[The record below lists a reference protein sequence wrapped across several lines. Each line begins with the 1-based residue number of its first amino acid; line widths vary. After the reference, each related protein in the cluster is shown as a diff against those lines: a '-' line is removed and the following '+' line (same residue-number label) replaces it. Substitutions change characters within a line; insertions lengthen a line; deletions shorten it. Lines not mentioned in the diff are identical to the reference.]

1 MKNQMRIVIC
11 GSPHSGKTVFS
22 TSLYKAC
29 PEKYTYMVRGCP
41 DGEGVF
47 SNNPDQDYLIKSVR
61 RKGNLTP
68 EYAEEIKEQIERE
81 TAPIVLIDVGGKITP
96 ENKTIFSAC
105 NYAIILDSN
114 NQQMEKWRE
123 FCQRQNVNIL
133 AEVKSILD
141 KTKDESEIYG
151 ESPIKANMYNLERG
165 TEKSTDIL
173 IRKLVEAIS
182 EPLIAQ
188 GMEQKGKDLALQ
200 DYVLNMRRIAEYF
213 NMIDESNNIEWK
225 NECASEVYYYIR
237 GFCDEKREIKLF
249 ESRANWITGLAC
261 EAAENSGVEDI
272 LLYDARENKYIKTK
286 SIEHDFALK
295 SDLIGNIEKYEL
307 IKDKLSL
314 YMIQKNDE
322 VVIHFEL
329 NPDKKMT
336 EEDLDYIKLPQMD
349 DSKRIFISGRLPLWL
364 FASISRSYQNSEK
377 SVLQPGI
384 GFIQFSSC
392 KSKKIGSVRKQLANI
407 DVEAFFSLVKID
419 IDNKKHSDYG
429 KKIEEGR

>member
-68 EYAEEIKEQIERE
+68 EYAKEIKEQIENE
-81 TAPIVLIDVGGKITP
+81 TAPIILIDVGGKITP
-96 ENKTIFSAC
+96 ENETIFSAC

-114 NQQMEKWRE
+114 NEQMEKWRR
-123 FCQRQNVNIL
+123 FCQSQNVNIL
-133 AEVKSILD
+133 AEIKSILD
-141 KTKDESEIYG
+141 KTKDKSEIYG
-151 ESPIKANMYNLERG
+151 EFPIKANMYNLERG
-165 TEKSTDIL
+165 TNKSNDTL
-173 IRKLVEAIS
+173 IKELVSAIS

-188 GMEQKGKDLALQ
+188 GMEQRGKELLSQ
-200 DYVLNMRRIAEYF
+200 DDVLNMRHIAECF
-213 NMIDESNNIEWK
+213 NMIDSADNIEWK
-225 NECASEVYYYIR
+225 RECASDVYHYIR
-237 GFCDEKREIKLF
+237 GFCDEKRKIKLF

-261 EAAENSGVEDI
+261 EAAENTGIEEI
-272 LLYDARENKYIKTK
+272 LLYDARQNRYIQTR
-286 SIEHDFALK
+286 SLELDSGLK
-295 SDLIGNIEKYEL
+295 SDLVGEFERYEL
-307 IKDKLSL
+307 IEDTIYL
-314 YMIQKNDE
+314 YQIQKGDE
-322 VVIHFEL
+322 VMLHFEL
-329 NPDKKMT
+329 NPNRTIT
-336 EEDLDYIKLPQMD
+336 EEDLNHIKLPQID
-349 DSKRIFISGRLPLWL
+349 DSKKIFISGRLPLWL
-364 FASISRSYQNSEK
+364 FASVSRSFQNSEK

-392 KSKKIGSVRKQLANI
+392 KSKKLGSVRKQLANI
-407 DVEAFFSLVKID
+407 DVEDFFSLVKID
-419 IDNKKHSDYG
+419 IDNKKHSDYD

>member
-47 SNNPDQDYLIKSVR
+47 SNNPDQDYLIKKVR
-61 RKGNLTP
+61 RKGTLTP
-68 EYAEEIKEQIERE
+68 EYAKEIKEQIEKE

-96 ENKTIFSAC
+96 ENETIFSVC
-105 NYAIILDSN
+105 NHAIILDSN
-114 NQQMEKWRE
+114 DEQMEKWRE
-123 FCQRQNVNIL
+123 FCQSQNVNVL
-133 AEVKSILD
+133 AEIKSILD
-141 KTKDESEIYG
+141 KTKDKSEIHG
-151 ESPIKANMYNLERG
+151 ESPIKANMYNLERS
-165 TEKSTDIL
+165 TEKSNDIL
-173 IRKLVEAIS
+173 IRKLIETIS

-188 GMEQKGKDLALQ
+188 GMEQKGKDLVSQ

-225 NECASEVYYYIR
+225 NECASGVYYYIR
-237 GFCDEKREIKLF
+237 GFCDEKRKIKLF

-272 LLYDARENKYIKTK
+272 LLYDARQNKYVKTK
-286 SIEHDFALK
+286 SLKHDFALK
-295 SDLIGNIEKYEL
+295 SNFVGDIEKYEL
-307 IKDKLSL
+307 IKDKISL
-314 YMIQKNDE
+314 YKIQKNDE

-329 NPDKKMT
+329 NPNKKMT
-336 EEDLDYIKLPQMD
+336 EEDLDHIKLPQID
-349 DSKRIFISGRLPLWL
+349 NSKRIFISGRLPLWL

-377 SVLQPGI
+377 SVLQPGV

-392 KSKKIGSVRKQLANI
+392 RSKKLGSIRKQLADI
-407 DVEAFFSLVKID
+407 DVDDFFSLVKID
-419 IDNKKHSDYG
+419 IDNKKHSNYG

>member
-1 MKNQMRIVIC
+1 MRNQMRIVIC

-29 PEKYTYMVRGCP
+29 PEKYTCMVRGCP

-68 EYAEEIKEQIERE
+68 EYAEEIKEQIEKE
-81 TAPIVLIDVGGKITP
+81 TAPIVLVDVGGKITP
-96 ENKTIFSAC
+96 ENETIFSAC

-114 NQQMEKWRE
+114 DEQMKKWRE
-123 FCQRQNVNIL
+123 FCQSQNVNVL
-133 AEVKSILD
+133 AEIKSILD
-141 KTKDESEIYG
+141 KTKDKSEIYG

-165 TEKSTDIL
+165 TEKSNDIL
-173 IRKLVEAIS
+173 IRKLIQTIS

-188 GMEQKGKDLALQ
+188 GIEQKGRDLASQ

-225 NECASEVYYYIR
+225 NECASGVYYYIK
-237 GFCDEKREIKLF
+237 GFCDQKREIKLF
-249 ESRANWITGLAC
+249 ESRANWVTGLAC

-272 LLYDARENKYIKTK
+272 LLYDARQNKYVKTK
-286 SIEHDFALK
+286 SLEHDLALK
-295 SDLIGNIEKYEL
+295 SELIGDIEKYEL
-307 IKDKLSL
+307 IKDKIYL
-314 YMIQKNDE
+314 YQTQKGDE
-322 VVIHFEL
+322 IMLHFEI

-336 EEDLDYIKLPQMD
+336 EEDLENIKLPQID

-392 KSKKIGSVRKQLANI
+392 RSKKLGSVRKQLADI
-407 DVEAFFSLVKID
+407 DVEDFFSLVKID